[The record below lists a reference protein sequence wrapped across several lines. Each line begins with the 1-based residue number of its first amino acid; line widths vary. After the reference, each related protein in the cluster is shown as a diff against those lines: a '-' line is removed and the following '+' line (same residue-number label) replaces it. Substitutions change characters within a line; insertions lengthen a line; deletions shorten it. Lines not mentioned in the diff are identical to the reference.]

1 VAFFEFNIAV
11 SGLFASQ
18 RGLAVTS
25 NNITNATTPGYSRQ
39 VLGQTADFPLTGL
52 GVGMLGTGVT
62 TTSVMRMRDS
72 YLDTK
77 LWSQNDKL
85 GEYRIKSEQS
95 SIIETV
101 YGEPSDTG
109 FTKVINDLF
118 NGIDDLSKLPDE
130 KERQVALRQ
139 QIINYTKYFNNISAS
154 LSGFQRDLNYE
165 VKAKVDEINLL
176 GTRIQSLNSQI
187 YQAEIYGDDANNFRD
202 ARDLCVDRLSE
213 LINVQTKEEEVE
225 IDGKKFK
232 QFSVKVAG
240 QTLVDHMFVRELS
253 IEVRGAKEDQINN
266 LSAEIAAA
274 TTKLAAGGLT
284 AAEET
289 ELKNLVANKCTKLK
303 SLDSSIVI
311 TGNIGD
317 PASTPAPTYGVYEI
331 SLGGQVLVEDGT
343 QLMRLPKEKLN
354 DEDVDG
360 LYDVVWKDGLPFD
373 MSDRNMSGELKG
385 AIDMRDGCGTGSEIS
400 YNGIPYYIKRMDDY
414 VRQFA
419 TAMNETYSKDKD
431 GYVELIDATS
441 AAIPKPTY
449 FKKVDENGILQYYN
463 EADKNTPIT
472 FATPAAKKAFELQ
485 CQPKYQLFT
494 YTDGSSA
501 GTPEADPNLTNA
513 YKLMTAANFSISKEI
528 YDDAGNIRTN
538 YEHYPESGTN
548 PNTSNNDLLLALSAQ
563 KDNKK
568 MYKEGDPKDYM
579 TAIFSELGIN
589 AQEANMYLKTQT
601 SITSNIENQRLS
613 VSQVDPNEE
622 FANLI
627 KYQQAYQAAAKL
639 INTIDDIYQT
649 TIFRLGNF

>member
-1 VAFFEFNIAV
+1 MAFFEFNIAV

-85 GEYRIKSEQS
+85 GEYRIKAQQS

-317 PASTPAPTYGVYEI
+317 PASTPAPTYGDYEI

-343 QLMRLPKEKLN
+343 QLMKLPKEKLN

-360 LYDVVWKDGLPFD
+360 LYDIVWKDGLPFD

-431 GYVELIDATS
+431 GYVALEDTAGT
-441 AAIPKPTY
+441 AF
-449 FKKVDENGILQYYN
+449 FKKVDANGDMIYYDSNKVALIPQPDKNGIKVY
-463 EADKNTPIT
+463 
-472 FATPAAKKAFELQ
+472 
-485 CQPKYQLFT
+485 QPKYQLFT

>member
-1 VAFFEFNIAV
+1 MAFFEFNIAV

-39 VLGQTADFPLTGL
+39 VLGQTADFPLMGL
-52 GVGMLGTGVT
+52 GVGMLGTGVAT
-62 TTSVMRMRDS
+62 TNVMRMRDS

-85 GEYRIKSEQS
+85 GEYRIKAQQS

-118 NGIDDLSKLPDE
+118 KGIDDLSKLPDE

-266 LSAEIAAA
+266 LSAEIADA

-289 ELKNLVANKCTKLK
+289 ELKNLVANKCSKLK

-317 PASTPAPTYGVYEI
+317 PASTPTYDDYEI

-343 QLMRLPKEKLN
+343 QLMKLPKEKLN

-373 MSDRNMSGELKG
+373 MSDNNMSGELKG
-385 AIDMRDGCGTGSEIS
+385 AIDMRDGCGTGSEVS

-431 GYVELIDATS
+431 GYVALEDTTGTAF
-441 AAIPKPTY
+441 
-449 FKKVDENGILQYYN
+449 FKKVDANGDMIYYDSNKVALIPQPDKNGIKVY
-463 EADKNTPIT
+463 
-472 FATPAAKKAFELQ
+472 
-485 CQPKYQLFT
+485 QPKYQLFT

-513 YKLMTAANFSISKEI
+513 YKLMTTANFSISKEI